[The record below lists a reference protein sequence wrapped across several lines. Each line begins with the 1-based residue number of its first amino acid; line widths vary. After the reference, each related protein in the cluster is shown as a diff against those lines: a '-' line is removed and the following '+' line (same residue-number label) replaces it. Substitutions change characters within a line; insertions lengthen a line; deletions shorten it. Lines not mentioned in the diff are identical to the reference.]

1 MRFSIKAKIAILCG
15 MFLFIFIPSTL
26 FLMKNLTKIIKISR
40 DTHNTFECVVA
51 KSQNLIKHIVD
62 METGQRGFIITGK
75 DEFLE
80 PYKKAVKNFVGT
92 LSHLRKDLSNHPKYL
107 KMLEEIEHIQY
118 EWIGVAGE
126 PEINMRRVINEAQ
139 FSLKSIDEMVR
150 TGKGKK
156 IIDKTRAIISTMS
169 KDFQKSGRKDNLLLT
184 TQIGKDIVDSECGER
199 GFLLAGRDWFL
210 EPFYNGQIKFYKHTK
225 ELEKILQGDKKN
237 LERLSNLK
245 KLYEEWLAEVARPEI
260 HARIRYEK
268 APRSMDDIT
277 NLLAAGTGKKILDE
291 LRNLIDEF
299 TNTLTKD
306 IEQKVSQSERTV
318 TEIKIISFAVC
329 SVGILLSLIFS
340 FIIGRSI
347 INPINTLIAGTYI
360 IGNGDL
366 THKINLR
373 NKDELAILADSFNKM
388 SEGLQKAI
396 VKRDQEITVRMKREE
411 ELRES
416 KIRRDSEI
424 RLAATLESIGD
435 AVITIDMEN
444 KIALMN
450 PMAEALTGW
459 RYAEAKG
466 KDIQEIFNV
475 INEKIRKAIE
485 DPVQKVFRER
495 RIIELSNDSVLIPK
509 GGNEYPIAASAAPI
523 ITSQGDHIGV
533 VLVFRDITEK
543 RKAENELK
551 KALAKAEESDR
562 LKSAFLANMSHEIR
576 TPLNP
581 ILGYTDLMLEDELS
595 DEHREN
601 LETIKESVN
610 LLLAIIN
617 DILDLSKIEAG
628 QIEVEQVPLSLES
641 IFKNV
646 NSNYKTVITHK
657 QKDITLRENYP
668 DNISKSI
675 IADPTRL
682 QQIMNNLVSNAVKF
696 TDSGFIEYGV
706 RLRDEN
712 KLEFYVRDT
721 GIGIAEDKQEEIFRP
736 FLQADVSHTR
746 KYGGTGLGL
755 TISKKLVELLGGEIK
770 VTSNVVSSHGTTF
783 YFTIPYKPIET
794 ETKNLKEYAVV
805 KSRSS

>member
-1 MRFSIKAKIAILCG
+1 
-15 MFLFIFIPSTL
+15 
-26 FLMKNLTKIIKISR
+26 MKNLTKIIKISR
-40 DTHNTFECVVA
+40 DTHNTFEGVVA

-80 PYKKAVKNFVGT
+80 PYEKAVKNLDET
-92 LSHLRKDLSNHPKYL
+92 LSHLRKNLSNQPKYL
-107 KMLEEIEHIQY
+107 KILEEIEHLQY

-126 PEINMRRVINEAQ
+126 PEINMRRAINDAQ
-139 FSLKSIDEMVR
+139 FSLKSIDAMVR

-156 IIDKTRAIISTMS
+156 IIDKIRAIISTMS
-169 KDFQKSGRKDNLLLT
+169 KDFQKSGRNDKLLLT
-184 TQIGKDIVDSECGER
+184 TQIGKDIVDSESGER

-237 LERLSNLK
+237 LEKLSNVK
-245 KLYEEWLAEVARPEI
+245 KLLEDWLAEVARPEI
-260 HARIRYEK
+260 HARIKYEK
-268 APRSMDDIT
+268 APLSMDNIT
-277 NLLAAGTGKKILDE
+277 NLLAAGSGKKILDE

-306 IEQKVSQSERTV
+306 IEQKISHSERTV
-318 TEIKIISFAVC
+318 TETKIISFAVC
-329 SVGILLSLIFS
+329 IVGILLSLIFS

-373 NKDELAILADSFNKM
+373 SKDELAILADSFNKM

-396 VKRDQEITVRMKREE
+396 VKRDQEIAVRMKKEA
-411 ELRES
+411 ELRKSE
-416 KIRRDSEI
+416 IRRESEI

-466 KDIQEIFNV
+466 KAIQEIFNV
-475 INEKIRKAIE
+475 INEKTHKAIE

-495 RIIELSNDSVLIPK
+495 RIIELNNDTVLIPK
-509 GGNEYPIAASAAPI
+509 DGNEYPIAASAAPI

-543 RKAENELK
+543 
-551 KALAKAEESDR
+551 LAKAEESDR

-646 NSNYKTVITHK
+646 NSNYKTVITHN
-657 QKDITLRENYP
+657 QKDITLRESYP

-682 QQIMNNLVSNAVKF
+682 QQIMNNLMSNAVKF

-770 VTSNVVSSHGTTF
+770 VTSNVANSHGTTF

-794 ETKNLKEYAVV
+794 ETKNPKEDAVV
-805 KSRSS
+805 KPRILENETKLTMLS